1 LNITASGTEK
11 APITFTTYG
20 TGPAAT
26 IANSAAG
33 YSDAINVA
41 NAKYVVIDG
50 LTVTG
55 TAQAGINVTKSA
67 SHITIRNVE
76 ASQVGEGVMLNGTD
90 NLVTRSYF
98 HDLKMIK
105 NTANV
110 YDDDYG
116 AVGVMIGNSNNEV
129 SYTKIVNAKAPS
141 FDYGH
146 DGGGIELFG
155 TMDNIKIHDNWI
167 ENTVGFIEAG
177 GYKSSLTNISIT
189 NNVSLNNNGFVDI
202 HNGGGNFASTFKNVD
217 VSHNTVIE
225 QNNAAKQMA
234 SVFLDTAYR
243 PGQVSVHDNA
253 IYLNAGDSF
262 FKQSG
267 DYHFDNVFYRNS
279 NATHLYNDW
288 GMALNAGETFATLSP
303 AGTASIVQAVAAQSG
318 GAGATLLVATQV
330 GLTPASPL
338 PLPSVPLP
346 SVPLPPILLPPVT
359 LPPVPLPPVTSAP
372 APSLPAAPTPVPVPV
387 PAPTPAPGKLARTET
402 SVVDGNRI
410 TSTYDASGTL
420 TSKVVLHADKSRDV
434 YASAVTGKDYTASYT
449 SYDSTGKAVLLESFR
464 ADGSLVTKK
473 VFGADTTT
481 EAYDA
486 AGTLTDRTVQHADKS
501 RDVYVGGVVGKEYA
515 AAFTSYDKVGKVV
528 LQEQFRADG
537 SLMMKKVIGIE
548 TNTKTFDAS
557 GALTSETQFHADK
570 SKDVFLSSI
579 SGKSY
584 TAEHDSYSANGKLE
598 FVDRT
603 NLDGSHTQ
611 TAYQADQ
618 TLKSTAGVADTFKSF
633 GGNTFVFAAGF
644 GKDVIEGFH
653 AGSGRGHDTLWLDK
667 SEIADFASLKSHMS
681 ASGSDTLIS
690 LSTTDTILLKNIL
703 PAALTEVDFAFKDHG
718 LLHA

>member
-1 LNITASGTEK
+1 
-11 APITFTTYG
+11 
-20 TGPAAT
+20 
-26 IANSAAG
+26 
-33 YSDAINVA
+33 
-41 NAKYVVIDG
+41 
-50 LTVTG
+50 
-55 TAQAGINVTKSA
+55 
-67 SHITIRNVE
+67 
-76 ASQVGEGVMLNGTD
+76 
-90 NLVTRSYF
+90 
-98 HDLKMIK
+98 
-105 NTANV
+105 
-110 YDDDYG
+110 
-116 AVGVMIGNSNNEV
+116 MIGNSNNEV

-177 GYKSSLTNISIT
+177 GYKNSLTNISIT

-202 HNGGGNFASTFKNVD
+202 HNGGGSFASTFKNVD

-234 SVFLDTAYR
+234 SIFLDSAHQA
-243 PGQVSVHDNA
+243 GQISVHDNA

-267 DYHFDNVFYRNS
+267 DYHYDNVFYRNS

-288 GMALNAGETFATLSP
+288 GMTLNAGETFATLTP

-318 GAGATLLVATQV
+318 GAGSTLVAATQV
-330 GLTPASPL
+330 GLTPAS
-338 PLPSVPLP
+338 SVP
-346 SVPLPPILLPPVT
+346 
-359 LPPVPLPPVTSAP
+359 LPPVPLPPVVSAP
-372 APSLPAAPTPVPVPV
+372 APSLPAVPTPVPVPA
-387 PAPTPAPGKLARTET
+387 PAPAPAPAPVKLARTDVA
-402 SVVDGNRI
+402 VVDGNRI

-420 TSKVVLHADKSRDV
+420 TNKVVLHADKSRDV
-434 YASAVTGKDYTASYT
+434 YASAITGKDYTSSYT

-464 ADGSLVTKK
+464 TDGSLVMKK
-473 VFGADTTT
+473 AFGADTTT
-481 EAYDA
+481 ETYDA
-486 AGTLTDRTVQHADKS
+486 AGTLTNRTVQHADKS
-501 RDVYVGGVVGKEYA
+501 REVYVGGVVGKEYA
-515 AAFTSYDKVGKVV
+515 ATSTSYDKVGKIV
-528 LQEQFRADG
+528 LQEQFRDDG
-537 SLMMKKVIGIE
+537 SLIMRKVIGLE
-548 TNTKTFDAS
+548 TNTKTFDAG
-557 GALTSETQFHADK
+557 GALTSETQLHADK

-584 TAEHDSYSANGKLE
+584 TAEHDSYGANGKLE

-611 TAYQADQ
+611 TAYQANQ
-618 TLKSTAGVADTFKSF
+618 TLTSTADVADTFKSF
-633 GGNTFVFAAGF
+633 GSNTFVFAAGF

-667 SEIADFASLKSHMS
+667 SEIADFASLKSHIS

-690 LSTTDTILLKNIL
+690 LSATDTILLKNIL
-703 PAALTEVDFAFKDHG
+703 PASLTEVDFAFEDHG